1 MGVSRVDFG
10 GETLVDLTGDTVT
23 PQSLLSGYSAHNK
36 AGELIEGL
44 VVIPKKV
51 SELEND
57 AGYAK
62 TKSPTFTGTPKAPT
76 PPDNTNNTQI
86 ATTAFVKK
94 LISNLVNGAPETLD
108 TLKEIA
114 DALGENDDAV
124 QALNAAIGNKV
135 DKVSGKGLSTNDF
148 TTAEKNKLAGI
159 SDNAN
164 KYSLPLATSSVRGG
178 AKVGY
183 AENGKNYPVEL
194 SNEQMFVNVP
204 WTDNNTWK
212 ANTANSEGYVTSGSG
227 HANQVWKTNANG
239 VPGWRTDANTTYGA
253 ATTSANGLMTAAM
266 VTKLNGIATGA
277 NKTTYTNNLTATV
290 AGTALD
296 AVQGKAIN
304 DKGKQVSVY
313 VGSDG
318 KLHFRNWAGADSVL
332 NFNIIKT
339 KWQSDKFEK
348 TGSIVKIYPDEGYK
362 FSSIYLCRGKYV
374 SGSIIVDAQNFFW
387 SKELSIVNNYATAL
401 SPTLYFLEDG
411 YCEYVQIKWS
421 GSGTNGYFLF
431 ATEIHK

>member
-10 GETLVDLTGDTVT
+10 EDTLIDLTKDTVT
-23 PQSLLSGYSAHNK
+23 PHSLFSGYSAHNK
-36 AGELIEGL
+36 SGELIEGL

-62 TKSPTFTGTPKAPT
+62 TESPTFTGTPKAPT

-227 HANQVWKTNANG
+227 HANQVWKTDANG

-266 VTKLNGIATGA
+266 VKKLNSIATGA
-277 NKTTYTNNLTATV
+277 NKTTYTNNLTAPTC
-290 AGTALD
+290 L
-296 AVQGKAIN
+296 K
-304 DKGKQVSVY
+304 S
-313 VGSDG
+313 
-318 KLHFRNWAGADSVL
+318 F
-332 NFNIIKT
+332 
-339 KWQSDKFEK
+339 
-348 TGSIVKIYPDEGYK
+348 
-362 FSSIYLCRGKYV
+362 
-374 SGSIIVDAQNFFW
+374 
-387 SKELSIVNNYATAL
+387 LSNA
-401 SPTLYFLEDG
+401 
-411 YCEYVQIKWS
+411 
-421 GSGTNGYFLF
+421 
-431 ATEIHK
+431 